1 LIFRYSHP
9 QGCPKIS
16 PVTPTSSSEF
26 RLVAACCRWPPS
38 YERDALVCERAASVD
53 WNRVGLLV
61 ARNRVEGLMAAALL
75 PAGVALPLPFAAGL
89 KGDAVAIAQQNLAF
103 AAESLRISRWLERA
117 SIPFMFV
124 KGSTLDQLA
133 YGRLALKRARDI
145 DVAIEPE
152 RLADACAL
160 LAEEGYQRVVPGPK
174 VGPEAFPAWVRH
186 CKETAWVHRERGI
199 LVELH
204 NGLVD
209 NPDLLRGVSV
219 ASERQLVEI
228 APGIRLPTLNDADL
242 YAYLCVHG
250 ATHAWSRLKWLADL
264 AAFLARF
271 SPDQIAVLH
280 QGASQKGARRASGQ
294 ALLLTADL
302 LGTRLPDALATEL
315 RRDRSI
321 RLLVR
326 AARHVLASEE
336 ELDHTVL
343 GTLPIHLSH
352 FLLAPGFGAK
362 VREARRKLRN
372 PHDRSALALP
382 RPLHFL
388 YVLLAVPSWLW
399 RRVRGPA
406 PL

>member
-1 LIFRYSHP
+1 
-9 QGCPKIS
+9 
-16 PVTPTSSSEF
+16 
-26 RLVAACCRWPPS
+26 
-38 YERDALVCERAASVD
+38 VD
-53 WNRVGLLV
+53 WTRFRAQA
-61 ARNRVEGLMAAALL
+61 ARHRVEGLASHALSSAGVTTPPQVQAAL
-75 PAGVALPLPFAAGL
+75 AA
-89 KGDAVAIAQQNLAF
+89 DSAAIAQRNLLF
-103 AAESLRISRWLERA
+103 AAESFRISRRFQA
-117 SIPFMFV
+117 DGIPFLFV
-124 KGSTLDQLA
+124 KGASLDMLA
-133 YGRLALKRARDI
+133 YGTLALKRARDI
-145 DVAIEPE
+145 DVAIERE
-152 RLADACAL
+152 RLAEACAL
-160 LAEEGYQRVVPGPK
+160 LADEGYERVIPGPE

-186 CKETAWVHRERGI
+186 CKETAWLHRERGI

-219 ASERQLVEI
+219 ESERQLVEI
-228 APGIRLPTLNDADL
+228 GPGIRLPTLNDADL

-271 SPDQIAVLH
+271 SPAEITALH
-280 QGASQKGARRASGQ
+280 QAAAEKGAGRASGQ
-294 ALLLTADL
+294 ALLLAADL
-302 LGTRLPDALATEL
+302 LGTRLSDTLAAEL
-315 RRDRSI
+315 RRDRPI

-326 AARHVLASEE
+326 AARHVLAGEE
-336 ELDHTVL
+336 ELDDTVL

-352 FLLAPGFGAK
+352 FLLSPGLGAK
-362 VREARRKLRN
+362 VGEARRKLRS